1 MLRYLGLENGQK
13 LGVRIPLPPAEIL
26 RTIGSSNHSD
36 AIEIDGRGFAILPS
50 FIDIACGAADG
61 STRC

>member
-1 MLRYLGLENGQK
+1 MAQK
-13 LGVRIPLPPAEIL
+13 LRVRIPLPPAEIL